1 MAFLAQSTSFCRYKL
16 VDQPDQDFW
25 EKFPE
30 ILWEYRFREIDN
42 TNEERSLGGVN
53 IDDMLDTEWAQSP
66 PYKGEFAAFALRLDT
81 SRIQPA
87 VFKKHFQLAWK
98 DLLKKKQEQ
107 GNKMIGKQ
115 KKKT

>member
-42 TNEERSLGGVN
+42 TNEERSLGG
-53 IDDMLDTEWAQSP
+53 
-66 PYKGEFAAFALRLDT
+66 
-81 SRIQPA
+81 
-87 VFKKHFQLAWK
+87 
-98 DLLKKKQEQ
+98 
-107 GNKMIGKQ
+107 
-115 KKKT
+115 

>member
-1 MAFLAQSTSFCRYKL
+1 M
-16 VDQPDQDFW
+16 
-25 EKFPE
+25 
-30 ILWEYRFREIDN
+30 
-42 TNEERSLGGVN
+42 N

-66 PYKGEFAAFALRLDT
+66 PYKGEFTAFALRLDT

-115 KKKT
+115 EKKDLKQSIQDKLLRQTLPFWSVPTYLRSGGNNFPQILPL